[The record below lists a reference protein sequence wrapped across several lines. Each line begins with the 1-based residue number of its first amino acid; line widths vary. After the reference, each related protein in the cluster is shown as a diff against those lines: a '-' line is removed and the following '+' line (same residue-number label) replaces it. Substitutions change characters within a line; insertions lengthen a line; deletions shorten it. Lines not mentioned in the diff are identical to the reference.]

1 MEKFSFIHFNV
12 VDPIR
17 SDPDPKDHTGSE
29 SENKTDPL
37 DLKIILV
44 HLYLKALGQIRL

>member
-1 MEKFSFIHFNV
+1 MEKFPFIHFNV

-29 SENKTDPL
+29 SENKSDTL
-37 DLKIILV
+37 DIKIILV
-44 HLYLKALGQIRL
+44 HLYFKALGQIRL